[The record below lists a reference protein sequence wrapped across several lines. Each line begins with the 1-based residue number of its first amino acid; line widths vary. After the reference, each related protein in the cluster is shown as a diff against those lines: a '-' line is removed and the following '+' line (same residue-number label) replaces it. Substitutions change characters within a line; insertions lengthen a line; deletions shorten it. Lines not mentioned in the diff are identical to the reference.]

1 MDNRL
6 QNDTAHL
13 NDQVPVEDGSVS
25 SQGIPASLEDRVTRA
40 KRLLAERQLAK
51 QREEEDKEKRKEM
64 ERREQGKQRREAV
77 VNREEQEALKA
88 AQERKKERV
97 NDKAAMEAIRA
108 QIRQDREERKA
119 KYDVEKE
126 AETLRK
132 KEQERKVLADKA
144 AQAEKAVIERSQTA
158 RLQFR
163 LPDGRHQTAQF
174 SSCSLLSDVYDWV
187 AAELDTGFHSG
198 FGLSTTFPRR
208 NLDTQDK
215 NKTLKQLEM
224 APSAT
229 VLVLP
234 LGGVARP
241 SQMMSLVTLL
251 LTPLSFV
258 WAAVTS
264 TWGAL
269 TSLLGL
275 TPQDH
280 NTHNQQ
286 PPNRTH
292 GKRSDGLRQDGNVRR
307 LPDTRDQDDENNTW
321 NGNSTQQM

>member
-1 MDNRL
+1 M
-6 QNDTAHL
+6 
-13 NDQVPVEDGSVS
+13 
-25 SQGIPASLEDRVTRA
+25 RA
-40 KRLLAERQLAK
+40 KW
-51 QREEEDKEKRKEM
+51 
-64 ERREQGKQRREAV
+64 
-77 VNREEQEALKA
+77 
-88 AQERKKERV
+88 RKKERAD
-97 NDKAAMEAIRA
+97 DKAAMEAVRA
-108 QIRQDREERKA
+108 QIKQDREERKA
-119 KYDVEKE
+119 KYDAEKE
-126 AETLRK
+126 AENLRK

-174 SSCSLLSDVYDWV
+174 SSSSLLSDVYDFV
-187 AAELDTGFHSG
+187 AKEMDTGFHCG

-269 TSLLGL
+269 ASLLGL
-275 TPQDH
+275 TPQDD

-286 PPNRTH
+286 TPNRTR
-292 GKRSDGLRQDGNVRR
+292 GKRSDGMRQDGNVRR
-307 LPDTRDQDDENNTW
+307 LPDTRDEDDENNTW